1 MTRKDSVSMVIPQL
15 CNVSLFCSQMQI
27 YVAIFKLKKKKQQ
40 NQQIWQLQVQRLFK
54 YWIK

>member
-27 YVAIFKLKKKKQQ
+27 YVAIFKLKKKKTTKPA
-40 NQQIWQLQVQRLFK
+40 NLTATGSKTI
-54 YWIK
+54 